1 MALTSFEY
9 KCSISLRN
17 KICVSDINGDKFYKE
32 KTPGIQDTRLN
43 GFRRTRPVV
52 ECTEFTDSEDLH
64 LFFFIVT
71 SLGYM

>member
-1 MALTSFEY
+1 MVLTSFEY

-52 ECTEFTDSEDLH
+52 ECTEFTDSDELH
-64 LFFFIVT
+64 LFFIVT